1 MQHPLAA
8 AATEGPPTMRRR
20 LRLLLSHPVTDHLV
34 GGLIILSVL
43 TLFLEILVDNPAP
56 YRRIGDIISLIFVVE
71 LSLRFVAAIS
81 KGTYLRRYFFDIMS
95 LLPLLL
101 PDYGFLRVLRLLRL
115 FRLGPLMRQSNRSL
129 GGLFRRTLGEQLTI
143 ISILLVVVMG
153 ASLGIV
159 GTEES
164 FNELDEAVWWSILSV
179 MAGEPIGAT
188 PETDIGRWFTLVIML
203 GAMTI
208 FALLTGTIT
217 AVITERLRIGASMN
231 QPDIE
236 ELEGH
241 VIVCGWNRST
251 GKLLEELTH
260 ATRFHHVPILLIA
273 QSKPNIPFLDDH
285 PRICYMEGDY
295 TTLEVLKKARVSA
308 ASTAILLA
316 DKSVPERS
324 DQDRDARTIL
334 AGLMI
339 EKLRPGIFTCAE
351 LLSRENEQHL
361 RLAGI
366 EEVVVGDEYSATILA
381 TSSRIRGVVE
391 IADEVFST
399 KYGNQIYKLP
409 IHGDWEGKTFLEL
422 QGIVKTDH
430 DALLI
435 AVERHDPTNNKR
447 SGEEVSPYRR
457 TMTNPPADMKLE
469 RGDHLLVLAKDEPE
483 W

>member
-1 MQHPLAA
+1 MRHPLAA
-8 AATEGPPTMRRR
+8 AMQEGPPTLGRR
-20 LRLLLSHPVTDHLV
+20 LRLLLAHPVTDHLV
-34 GGLIILSVL
+34 GGLIVLSVL
-43 TLFLEILVDNPAP
+43 TLFLEIIVENGAP
-56 YRRIGDIISLIFVVE
+56 YRRIGDVISLIFVVE

-81 KGTYLRRYFFDIMS
+81 KGTFLRRYFFDIAS

-115 FRLGPLMRQSNRSL
+115 FRLGPLMRQSNKRFGSM
-129 GGLFRRTLGEQLTI
+129 FRRTLAEQLTI

-153 ASLGIV
+153 VSLGIL
-159 GTEES
+159 GTEDA
-164 FNELDEAVWWSILSV
+164 FAELDEAVWWSILSV

-217 AVITERLRIGASMN
+217 AVITERLRIGATMN

-273 QSKPNIPFLDDH
+273 QSKPSLQILEDH
-285 PRICYMEGDY
+285 PRICFMEGDY
-295 TTLEVLKKARVSA
+295 TTLEVLNKARVSA

-334 AGLMI
+334 AGMMI

-351 LLSRENEQHL
+351 LLSRDNEQHL

-409 IHGDWEGKTFLEL
+409 IRDDWEGKTFLEL
-422 QGIVKTDH
+422 QGTVKMDH

-435 AVERHDPTNNKR
+435 AIERSDAAAEAKA
-447 SGEEVSPYRR
+447 GEEMSAYRR

-469 RGDHLLVLAKDEPE
+469 RGDHLLVLAKDEPK